1 MRAMKQIVVAVDGSE
16 GARIALETAVELASG
31 YGATLAA
38 VYARHR
44 SPSFVGSP
52 YAQQTLSEELR
63 KAHAALAQATAVAE
77 RAGATIET
85 EDLEGDPADVI
96 LEFARNRSA
105 GLIVVGSRGLGT
117 VAGALLGSVS
127 SKVVH
132 HADRPVL
139 VARRPPA

>member
-1 MRAMKQIVVAVDGSE
+1 MKNIVVAVDGSE
-16 GARIALETAVELASG
+16 GARIALDTAFDLAAGS
-31 YGATLAA
+31 GATLTA
-38 VYARHR
+38 VYVRHP

-52 YAQQTLSEELR
+52 YAQRAVSEELH
-63 KAHAALAQATAVAE
+63 KAEVALAAATAVAQQ
-77 RAGATIET
+77 AGTTIET
-85 EDLEGDPADVI
+85 DELEGEPADAI
-96 LEFARNRSA
+96 LEAARSRHA
-105 GLIVVGSRGLGT
+105 DLIVVGSRGLGT